1 LRTLDPEVLVRLDV
15 DGPACAIGAP
25 VWHELT
31 FGCRRLPR
39 GPKQAALE
47 DYLKNV
53 VQRSFLILPND
64 EVAAGGMA
72 TNARGLRRSASPC
85 PVEIC
90 LKTKAT
96 GSTHRLPT

>member
-1 LRTLDPEVLVRLDV
+1 MLARLDV

-25 VWHELT
+25 VWYELT

-39 GPKQAALE
+39 GPKRAALE

-64 EVAAGGMA
+64 EVAAGWHGHERARLEALGKSVPLGDMSEDESRGFNSWT
-72 TNARGLRRSASPC
+72 TNLSQS
-85 PVEIC
+85 
-90 LKTKAT
+90 
-96 GSTHRLPT
+96 